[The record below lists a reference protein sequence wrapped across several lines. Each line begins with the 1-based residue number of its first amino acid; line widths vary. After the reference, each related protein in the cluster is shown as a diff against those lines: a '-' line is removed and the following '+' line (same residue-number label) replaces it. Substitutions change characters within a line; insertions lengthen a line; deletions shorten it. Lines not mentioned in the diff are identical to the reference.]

1 MQQNIL
7 NLRVKLKRIKTLKKG
22 QKSKEQRPKK
32 KKTMHYK
39 FRLKG
44 ETKNNETFIKKFKEK
59 NKKIIKI
66 SIKS

>member
-1 MQQNIL
+1 
-7 NLRVKLKRIKTLKKG
+7 
-22 QKSKEQRPKK
+22 
-32 KKTMHYK
+32 MHYK

>member
-32 KKTMHYK
+32 KK
-39 FRLKG
+39 
-44 ETKNNETFIKKFKEK
+44 NNAL
-59 NKKIIKI
+59 
-66 SIKS
+66 

>member
-32 KKTMHYK
+32 K
-39 FRLKG
+39 
-44 ETKNNETFIKKFKEK
+44 NNAL
-59 NKKIIKI
+59 
-66 SIKS
+66 